1 MWGMY
6 LWYVLQFININ
17 SYSRVRE
24 FGDADKSQQL
34 ILQATNTEGART
46 IEGTYLCQVTKNIG
60 GSVMINRTIDIY
72 MHGEWL

>member
-1 MWGMY
+1 MY
-6 LWYVLQFININ
+6 YTSLIKTHTC
-17 SYSRVRE
+17 RVRQ

-60 GSVMINRTIDIY
+60 GRVMINRTIDIY
-72 MHGEWL
+72 MHGE